1 MVSRGTPS
9 ERDGVLEGA
18 SECEETVLRLLD
30 EPIGSGGIEGRGIGV
45 EAFAFGEAAGDPF
58 DRELE
63 ARGEGVTTEL
73 GAAQDAPV
81 EDNASHSETRSHD
94 APAEDTSDLEPSA
107 A

>member
-18 SECEETVLRLLD
+18 SECEETVFRLLD
-30 EPIGSGGIEGRGIGV
+30 VPMGSGGIEGRGTGV
-45 EAFAFGEAAGDPF
+45 EAFALGEAVGDPF

-63 ARGEGVTTEL
+63 ARGEGEAAGGTT
-73 GAAQDAPV
+73 QDAPV
-81 EDNASHSETRSHD
+81 EEAASHSETRSHD
-94 APAEDTSDLEPSA
+94 APAEDTSDWEPSA